1 MGIEMSQSNQ
11 DPIGINWKEFD
22 LDEVRESG
30 WYAVHYGW
38 NPEEGSWVKAIN
50 FDGGV
55 FEESLPLLHISSR
68 GSVVNAKLLN
78 GVKRMISANEK

>member
-11 DPIGINWKEFD
+11 DPIGNNWKEFD

-68 GSVVNAKLLN
+68 GFRSECEAIKWCEKND
-78 GVKRMISANEK
+78 ISQ